1 MGEVC
6 LIAKPASDEGA
17 VEEQQVAALLQTE
30 LIGEL
35 HGRAEHTH
43 KEVCEVSRSEVHPW
57 GTLFSRRVRH
67 VAIPRA
73 AREGAAHS
81 DFPFARRILRDEGP
95 AICIAASTH
104 KATFKCQEISA
115 SDGPISGTREPIR
128 VVRGVVLVPH
138 SELGVDDRAL
148 SGDFSRQ
155 LSEEVHIKPIGSKEL
170 RVSSHDVGQS
180 LPDEGDPILPVGP
193 GNFGTGLPLA
203 GICHANQVGGP
214 IRV

>member
-67 VAIPRA
+67 VTIPRA
-73 AREGAAHS
+73 TREGAAHS
-81 DFPFARRILRDEGP
+81 DFPLARRILRDEGP

-155 LSEEVHIKPIGSKEL
+155 LSEEVLVKPIGSKEL

-193 GNFGTGLPLA
+193 GNFGIGLPLA
-203 GICHANQVGGP
+203 SICHANQVGGP